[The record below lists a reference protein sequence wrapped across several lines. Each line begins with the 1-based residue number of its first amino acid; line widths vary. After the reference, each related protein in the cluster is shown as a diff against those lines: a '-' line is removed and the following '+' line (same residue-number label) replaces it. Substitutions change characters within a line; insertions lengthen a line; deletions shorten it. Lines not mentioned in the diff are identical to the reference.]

1 MKNSEIKTLVEIG
14 KDLLS
19 LNSKY
24 GQMLCSLAAE
34 GEWLTV
40 AQAAE
45 LSGLSDRQI
54 RYKIQQGKIN
64 YRKEGG
70 IYKISPS
77 FIQSLS

>member
-1 MKNSEIKTLVEIG
+1 MKNSEIKLLIEIG

-24 GQMLCSLAAE
+24 GQMLCSLTTE

-45 LSGLSDRQI
+45 LSGLSNRQI
-54 RYKIQQGKIN
+54 RYKIRQGTIN
-64 YRKEGG
+64 YKKEGG